1 MEERL
6 KDLLE
11 ISAKLA
17 KVKKVKLGT
26 RSGIEEE
33 IKEVQDKIQKAKE
46 DIKSVQ
52 ETIDENRR
60 SIVDY
65 LE

>member
-17 KVKKVKLGT
+17 KVKRVKLET
-26 RSGIEEE
+26 RSTIEEE

-60 SIVDY
+60 SNVDY

>member
-6 KDLLE
+6 KELLE

-26 RSGIEEE
+26 RSTIEEE